1 MAKKGVR
8 RIKKK
13 RVRLSFNEGIA
24 YIHSSFNNT
33 IVTLAD
39 RAGNTL
45 TWSSGG
51 KIGYKGSKKSTP
63 FAAQLAAEEVAK
75 AALDMG
81 INKVNVVVKGPG
93 GGREGEGIRRPPDA
107 DRAEPVPGHVRA
119 EQPRP
124 DYLQLGDVHY
134 KARQPGKA
142 GRGDLQFP
150 ARGERIENPARRVPW

>member
-81 INKVNVVVKGPG
+81 INRVNVVVKGPG
-93 GGREGEGIRRPPDA
+93 GGRESAIRSLDSNGLQVTMIHDATPIPHNGCRP
-107 DRAEPVPGHVRA
+107 RKTR
-119 EQPRP
+119 
-124 DYLQLGDVHY
+124 
-134 KARQPGKA
+134 
-142 GRGDLQFP
+142 
-150 ARGERIENPARRVPW
+150 RI